1 MVHMIRPFNCVCNRR
16 VTEALKW
23 ILNFVKYLSPIF
35 PTYLMVEKSFF
46 FFVSATLSGVETLK
60 YPPFFLLKDAF
71 KTKTLRL
78 VAWKNNSCFAVRRYD
93 KIAVRIVLLTFSLHQ
108 YVATAIWNGRSGKGV
123 SFNIA
128 ALRPWLISLK
138 ISIKKNSWTEHFD
151 RLMILN
157 HKTINI
163 LHKIA

>member
-1 MVHMIRPFNCVCNRR
+1 MDFKLCQI
-16 VTEALKW
+16 
-23 ILNFVKYLSPIF
+23 FVADFSNISNGRKIF
-35 PTYLMVEKSFF
+35 FF